1 MMFSVYSSRIR
12 TIQQGDDNF
21 IIQDNLTLSPRAG
34 FEIDQRCPREH
45 LLVIQE
51 FIQYGWLR
59 PVAYVKDS
67 ELMWETLQQ

>member
-21 IIQDNLTLSPRAG
+21 IIQDNLTLSSRAG

-51 FIQYGWLR
+51 CIQYGWLR